1 MRGRSKDGTTSRG
14 AVRDAPPAVART
26 LHRISTAISDGDVA
40 ALDAAIREPFLV
52 LRPDLTIVDASEAY
66 LRATLT
72 WREEIVGC
80 RIFDV
85 FPDNP
90 ADPDARGEHNL
101 AASFDRVLAGAVM
114 DAMPIQKYDVRDCV
128 SGNGGWTEKYWSPT
142 NAPVFA
148 PGSHDI
154 LYVIHHVRDVTP
166 LMRAERSIAEDVTVN
181 RELRETAEARLSEL
195 RRQQA
200 ELHVAQEAI
209 AAALHNVDDSL
220 AHGDSLSNVLQPY
233 LTMHDRYLVPGD
245 VAQATGLYRL
255 FHRPPC
261 VRRMTVAYL
270 SAGQVVGKCDLCG
283 TGVRLRLKFPAL
295 TA

>member
-52 LRPDLTIVDASEAY
+52 LRPDLTNEDASEAY

>member
-114 DAMPIQKYDVRDCV
+114 DAMPIQKYDVRDWV
-128 SGNGGWTEKYWSPT
+128 SRNGGWTEKYWSPT

-166 LMRAERSIAEDVTVN
+166 PMRAERSIAEDVTVN

>member
-1 MRGRSKDGTTSRG
+1 VRGRSKDGTTSRG

-148 PGSHDI
+148 PGSREI

-166 LMRAERSIAEDVTVN
+166 LMRAERSIAEDVIVI
-181 RELRETAEARLSEL
+181 REMRETSEATLSEL
-195 RRQQA
+195 RRHQA
-200 ELHVAQEAI
+200 ELQVAQDAI
-209 AAALHNVDDSL
+209 AAALRNVDDAPAYDKS
-220 AHGDSLSNVLQPY
+220 SSNVLGPY
-233 LTMHDRYLVPGD
+233 LKMPDRYLAPGEATP
-245 VAQATGLYRL
+245 VTGLYRA
-255 FHRPPC
+255 FHRPHC
-261 VRRMTVAYL
+261 TRRMTLVHM
-270 SAGQVVGKCDLCG
+270 SAGQLVRKCDLCG
-283 TGVRLRLKFPAL
+283 TGPRLCLKFPAL

>member
-1 MRGRSKDGTTSRG
+1 VRGRSKDGTTSRIG
-14 AVRDAPPAVART
+14 GRGAPPAVAGVLRG
-26 LHRISTAISDGDVA
+26 IGTAISEGNAA
-40 ALDAAIREPFLV
+40 ALYATSNEAFLI
-52 LRPDLTIVDASEAY
+52 LGPNLTIVGASESY

-72 WREEIVGC
+72 WHDEIVGC
-80 RIFDV
+80 RLFDV

-90 ADPDARGEHNL
+90 ADPDARGEDNL
-101 AASFDRVLAGAVM
+101 GVSLGRVLADGVV
-114 DAMPIQKYDVRDCV
+114 DAMPIQKYDVRDWV